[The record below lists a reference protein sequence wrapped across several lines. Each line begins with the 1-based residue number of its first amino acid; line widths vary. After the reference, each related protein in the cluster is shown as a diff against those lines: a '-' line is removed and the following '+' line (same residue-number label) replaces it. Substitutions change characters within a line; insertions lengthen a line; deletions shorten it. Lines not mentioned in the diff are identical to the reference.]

1 MFRAL
6 VVGNKI
12 VGNKIASLEKRVQNY
27 KIF

>member
-1 MFRAL
+1 MFRVL

-12 VGNKIASLEKRVQNY
+12 VVNEIASLEKRVQNY